1 MIEYPDSRLI
11 LRIYLSKFESVEL
24 RKLINAH
31 KIIRW
36 KLNKKRVLQKWK
48 NYDLLNFSFA

>member
-31 KIIRW
+31 KIIR
-36 KLNKKRVLQKWK
+36 
-48 NYDLLNFSFA
+48 